1 MDQIDQSLPRVRR
14 TRNEIAELLTK
25 FNASK
30 LTSTRFCELHQLHK
44 PTFHKWISRAKTRSK
59 KVVQAGGFAPIEVKA
74 VPGPA
79 LFAEVKGVRIY
90 QPVAA
95 SYLKELIR

>member
-1 MDQIDQSLPRVRR
+1 MEQIDESSQRARR
-14 TRNEIAELLTK
+14 TRNEIAELLAK
-25 FNASK
+25 FNASR
-30 LTSTRFCELHQLHK
+30 LTATKFCELHQLHK
-44 PTFHKWISRAKTRSK
+44 PTFQKWVSRSKTRAEK
-59 KVVQAGGFAPIEVKA
+59 IDQAGGFAPIEVKA

-79 LFAEVKGVRIY
+79 LFAEVKGIRIY